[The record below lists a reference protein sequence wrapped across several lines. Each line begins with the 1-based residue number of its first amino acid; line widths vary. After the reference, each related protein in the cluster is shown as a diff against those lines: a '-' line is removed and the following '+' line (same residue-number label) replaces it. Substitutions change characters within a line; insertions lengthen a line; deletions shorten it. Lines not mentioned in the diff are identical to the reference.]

1 MFDPRLS
8 RQYLRKKQE
17 ALQGKRL
24 ILWEKAVEE
33 SQAIVKMILEK
44 YHPQALI
51 QWGSVLDSKHFS
63 EISDIDLAVAG
74 LESLTFM
81 KLLADAEAL
90 TTFPLD
96 IVQWEAIHPSF
107 QKIILMKGKLLHGKG
122 ESLITHQ

>member
-24 ILWEKAVEE
+24 ILWKKAVEE

-51 QWGSVLDSKHFS
+51 QWGSVLDPKHFS

-90 TTFPLD
+90 TTL
-96 IVQWEAIHPSF
+96 S
-107 QKIILMKGKLLHGKG
+107 
-122 ESLITHQ
+122 